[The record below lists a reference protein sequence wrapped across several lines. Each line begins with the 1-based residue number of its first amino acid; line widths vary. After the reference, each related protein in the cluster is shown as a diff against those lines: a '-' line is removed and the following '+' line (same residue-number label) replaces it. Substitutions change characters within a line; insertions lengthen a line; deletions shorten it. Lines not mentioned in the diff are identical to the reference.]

1 MFCRSTQDPFHGF
14 CRAGELERH
23 NVWVGVG
30 GWVTVEM
37 LGSLCDK
44 MTINKAYSSNQ
55 KVDS

>member
-1 MFCRSTQDPFHGF
+1 MFCRSTQDSFHGF
-14 CRAGELERH
+14 CRAGELKRY